1 MGNQWISCKE
11 RLPEDAREV
20 WVTIQGHDVIIPNP
34 GESIQD
40 AVARISRQRWV
51 TRAYWCEGENGWDDA
66 YFGVPLMVQ
75 PIAWKDIDRPE
86 PWEGEDPEDDFMNE
100 PEGEDE

>member
-1 MGNQWISCKE
+1 MNQWISCKE

-20 WVTIQGHDVIIPNP
+20 WVTVQGHDVIIPNP

-51 TRAYWCEGENGWDDA
+51 TKAYWCEGENGWNDPS
-66 YFGVPLMVQ
+66 FGVPLMVQ
-75 PIAWKDIDRPE
+75 PIAWMDIDRPE
-86 PWEGEDPEDDFMNE
+86 PWQGEEPEDDFMNK
-100 PEGEDE
+100 PEGEEE